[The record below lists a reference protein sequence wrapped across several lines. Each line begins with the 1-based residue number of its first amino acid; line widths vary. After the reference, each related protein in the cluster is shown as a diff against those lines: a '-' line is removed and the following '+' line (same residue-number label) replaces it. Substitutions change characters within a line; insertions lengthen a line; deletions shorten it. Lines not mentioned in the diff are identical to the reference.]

1 MQHVSNE
8 VLYFETGPD
17 NPVTHHVGPGE
28 TFEVQTQINA
38 GPWIDRL
45 PEAER
50 AVWRQKMR
58 GGNPSSGCIFVEG
71 AKPGDVLSVEIGR
84 IEVDPIGYT
93 RFGGHTD
100 AMPRW
105 LHPGAHEKLVEI
117 RDGWIEWSE
126 SLRLPVRPMLGFVG
140 VAPAR
145 ERFHNGKAGEWGGNL
160 DAQEVTTGT
169 TLHLRVQ
176 CEGALLHVGDMH
188 AIQGDGEICGA
199 GGIEAGGR
207 VQLTC
212 RVSVPRASNPREAM
226 PGLHFPRFE
235 TATHIGVL
243 TTARPAE
250 DAFRIA
256 LAELIGWL
264 EEEYGFSQGEAIL
277 LLGQILEA
285 RVSQFVNPH
294 FTYVAK
300 VARTFLPPSSV
311 GG

>member
-1 MQHVSNE
+1 MQHIGSD

-17 NPVTHHVGPGE
+17 NPVTHRVKPNE
-28 TFEVQTQINA
+28 TFQVQTQINA
-38 GPWIDRL
+38 GPWIELLDE
-45 PEAER
+45 PER
-50 AVWRQKMR
+50 AAWRSKLR

-71 AKPGDVLSVEIGR
+71 AKPGDLLSVEIGAF
-84 IEVDPIGYT
+84 DLGPIGYT

-105 LHPGAHEKLVEI
+105 LQPGAHEKLVEI
-117 RDGWIEWSE
+117 RDGWICWSD
-126 SLRLPVRPMLGFVG
+126 SLRLPARPMLGFVG

-145 ERFHNGKAGEWGGNL
+145 ERFHNGRAGEWGGNL
-160 DAQEVTTGT
+160 DAQELTTGT

-207 VQLTC
+207 VRLTC
-212 RVSVPRASNPREAM
+212 RLQSPAPAT
-226 PGLHFPRFE
+226 LHFPRFE
-235 TATHIGVL
+235 TPTHIGVL
-243 TTARPAE
+243 ATARPAE

-256 LAELIGWL
+256 LGELVSWL
-264 EEEYGFSQGEAIL
+264 GESYGLPQGDAIL
-277 LLGQILEA
+277 LLGQVLEA
-285 RVSQFVNPH
+285 RVTQFVNPD

-300 VARTFLPPSSV
+300 VARAFLPSPALL
-311 GG
+311 

>member
-1 MQHVSNE
+1 MLHVSNE
-8 VLYFETGPD
+8 ILYFETGPD
-17 NPVTHHVGPGE
+17 NAATHRVTPGE
-28 TFEVQTQINA
+28 TFEVRTQINS

-45 PEAER
+45 PEIEQA
-50 AVWRQKMR
+50 AWRQKMR

-71 AKPGDVLSVEIGR
+71 AKPGDMLGVEIGP
-84 IEVDPIGYT
+84 IDVDPIGYT

-105 LHPGAHEKLVEI
+105 LQPGAHEKLVEI
-117 RDGWIEWSE
+117 RDGWIHWSD

-145 ERFHNGKAGEWGGNL
+145 ERFHNGRAGEWGGNL

-176 CEGALLHVGDMH
+176 CDGALLHVGDMH

-212 RVSVPRASNPREAM
+212 RIHSPAPERLR
-226 PGLHFPRFE
+226 FPRFE

-243 TTARPAE
+243 ATARPAE
-250 DAFRIA
+250 DAFRVA

-264 EEEYGFSQGEAIL
+264 EEGYALSQGEAIL
-277 LLGQILEA
+277 LLGQVLEA
-285 RVSQFVNPH
+285 RVTQFVNPH

-300 VARTFLPPSSV
+300 VARAFLPSPAPR
-311 GG
+311 

>member
-8 VLYFETGPD
+8 ILYFETGPD
-17 NPVTHHVGPGE
+17 NPVTHRVSPGE
-28 TFEVQTQINA
+28 TFEVQTQINS

-50 AVWRQKMR
+50 AAWRQKMR

-71 AKPGDVLSVEIGR
+71 AKPGDVLSVEIGP
-84 IEVDPIGYT
+84 IDVDPIGYT

-105 LHPGAHEKLVEI
+105 LQPGAHEKLVEI
-117 RDGWIEWSE
+117 RDGWIHWSD

-145 ERFHNGKAGEWGGNL
+145 ERFHNGRGGDWGGNL

-207 VQLTC
+207 VLITC
-212 RVSVPRASNPREAM
+212 HVQSPAPER
-226 PGLHFPRFE
+226 LHFPRFE
-235 TATHIGVL
+235 TAIHIGVL
-243 TTARPAE
+243 ATARPAE

-256 LAELIGWL
+256 LGELICWL
-264 EEEYGFSQGEAIL
+264 GDDYGLAQGEAIL
-277 LLGQILEA
+277 LLGQVLEA
-285 RVSQFVNPH
+285 RVTQFVNPH

-300 VARTFLPPSSV
+300 VQKGFLPAL
-311 GG
+311 